1 MVYNINSFSKM
12 HESVLLFSNKL
23 LEQVG
28 ISFELLKNPIIY
40 VLQSQSN
47 PASTPLPFKTPFFLV
62 SLS

>member
-1 MVYNINSFSKM
+1 M